1 MNILPFLFFFLFL
14 FSCSNDQFPMESNG
28 SSNESSQIEMSSSDG
43 TTPDSPEYNSSD
55 DQSQYLSSEGTHI
68 SESSATEDRSSKDD
82 TMGSSF
88 LQGSSVSS
96 LQESSSIVSS
106 SSSSAYVEY
115 DFDRI
120 EAEDFTDQQGEID
133 NSSTIIRYFGTG
145 DVAIYEDID
154 FGPGARSFIVNLA
167 QSWGESDGTAK
178 IKVYVDDLESA
189 PIGTLDVAE
198 TENWSDFQNQ
208 IIGITPTSGTHTLY
222 LEAIHATGAG
232 DIDWF
237 QLSTGALPTA
247 PPKPSSLTLT
257 VTGQTTITVNWD
269 GLSDDTEGFNI
280 YWSTGDTRPSQ
291 PNAQVDEKS
300 TTYEIEG
307 LFHSTQY
314 TVWVS
319 AYNTLVGDPIS
330 ESATTD
336 QGESSGIIKV
346 MSLNLYAHKTLPQ
359 HAGDYADLINSR
371 DVDVVGVQEGVD
383 DWELGIGPGE
393 MPWNYGAANDIG
405 NALDGCWDQKYQIFI
420 NTCKGN
426 SFVDTH
432 RFDLTDGPKA
442 TRTGETAIISKNGQR
457 YAFIDIHWDHQS
469 NTTKMKNSEETAAE
483 ANLTPDIPTIVLGDF
498 NSGCTG
504 SEVQGLVSNAGMTL
518 LGDAGIDCILV
529 RGVSGTS
536 ERFSGWPSDHPSL
549 DATLQY

>member
-1 MNILPFLFFFLFL
+1 MNILVFLFFSLFL
-14 FSCSNDQFPMESNG
+14 ISCSADKSPLVPSN
-28 SSNESSQIEMSSSDG
+28 SSNESSQIETSSSSDE
-43 TTPDSPEYNSSD
+43 TAPDGSEYKSSGD
-55 DQSQYLSSEGTHI
+55 LDQYSSSEENSI
-68 SESSATEDRSSKDD
+68 SESSSSQNRSSNNEAMD
-82 TMGSSF
+82 S
-88 LQGSSVSS
+88 SS
-96 LQESSSIVSS
+96 LQESSSSMS
-106 SSSSAYVEY
+106 TSSSSAYIEH

-120 EAEDFTDQQGEID
+120 EAENFNDQQGDID
-133 NSSTIIRYFGTG
+133 NNSDVIRYFGTG
-145 DVAIYEDID
+145 DVAIYEDVD
-154 FGPGARSFIVNLA
+154 FGPGARSIIFNLA

-178 IKVYVDDLESA
+178 VKVYIDDLEND
-189 PIGTLDVAE
+189 PIGVLDVAE
-198 TENWSDFQNQ
+198 TDNWSDFQNQ

-232 DIDWF
+232 DVDWF
-237 QLSTGALPTA
+237 QLSTDPLPTA
-247 PPKPSSLTLT
+247 PTKPSGLTLV
-257 VTGQTTITVNWD
+257 VTGQTTIEVSWTSQ
-269 GLSDDTEGFNI
+269 SDDEEGFNI
-280 YWSTGDTRPSQ
+280 YWSTGDARPSQ
-291 PNAQVDEKS
+291 PNAQVDKKS
-300 TTYEIEG
+300 TAYEITE

-330 ESATTD
+330 ESTTTE
-336 QGESSGIIKV
+336 QGESSGTITV

-371 DVDVVGVQEGVD
+371 DADVVGVQEGVD

-393 MPWNYGAANDIG
+393 MPWNYGAANNIG
-405 NALDGCWDQKYQIFI
+405 NALDGCWEQKYQIFI

-426 SFVDTH
+426 SFVSTH

-457 YAFIDIHWDHQS
+457 YAFINIHWDHQS
-469 NTTKMKNSEETAAE
+469 NTTKVKNSDETAAE

-529 RGVSGTS
+529 RGASGTS